1 MHAPIRRSASVL
13 QRSLAAR
20 RAYSTA
26 SSPCLLCSHQLRT
39 GPSIPTSTSAH
50 PLRKPRHPQRRHNA
64 SAASSSSPSPWRAT
78 LNKASELVADA
89 APSFTL
95 NPAAIVAGEMKAL
108 TANIQDLLSSGHPSL
123 DKVAKYYIQ
132 SEGKHL
138 RPLVVLL
145 MARATYNCP
154 KLVGQPRPDAASP
167 DTNINSP
174 ITSPSILQDFNP
186 SYSTTGPF
194 TQSQS
199 LSPPPTSLPPS
210 SSSPSSTTTQISPSQ
225 KRLAEITEM
234 IHAASLLHDD
244 VIDNAE
250 ARRGSPSGNLAFGNK
265 MAILAGDFLLG
276 RASVA
281 LARLRDAEVVE
292 LLATVIANLVEGE
305 FMQLHNGT
313 SSQSS
318 SSPAVAAERYSP
330 AAFEHY
336 IQKTYLKS
344 ASLISKSCRAAALLG
359 GSTREVA
366 DAAYIYGKNLGLSFQ
381 LVDDLLD
388 YTVTSSELGKP
399 AQADLKLGLAT
410 APVLFAWEQ
419 YEELGP
425 MINRKFA
432 EPGDVDKAWEMV
444 QKSNGLQRTRELAES
459 FSRKAIDAISSFP
472 DSEAKEGLEQIARKG
487 LTRKK

>member
-1 MHAPIRRSASVL
+1 MQTHILRRSTLPVL
-13 QRSLAAR
+13 RSTVAAN
-20 RAYSTA
+20 RAYTTAQSTG
-26 SSPCLLCSHQLRT
+26 PCVLCSHNLRSVPRT
-39 GPSIPTSTSAH
+39 SSSGLRISTRPT
-50 PLRKPRHPQRRHNA
+50 PRRHTA
-64 SAASSSSPSPWRAT
+64 SWSAT
-78 LNKASELVADA
+78 LTKASELVAEA

-95 NPAAIVAGEMKAL
+95 NPATIVASEMKML
-108 TANIQDLLSSGHPSL
+108 TKNIQDLLSSGHPSL
-123 DKVAKYYIQ
+123 DKVAKYYVR

-154 KLVGQPRPDAASP
+154 KIEQDGTKRDSISASI
-167 DTNINSP
+167 NIPISSP
-174 ITSPSILQDFNP
+174 TILQDFNP
-186 SYSTTGPF
+186 TYQGTE
-194 TQSQS
+194 
-199 LSPPPTSLPPS
+199 PTSMRAAVDPQTTPS
-210 SSSPSSTTTQISPSQ
+210 DITTQISPSQ

-250 ARRGSPSGNLAFGNK
+250 ARRGNPSGNLAFGNK

-305 FMQLHNGT
+305 FMQLHNGAGET
-313 SSQSS
+313 IS
-318 SSPAVAAERYSP
+318 EKYSP
-330 AAFEHY
+330 SAFDYY

-344 ASLISKSCRAAALLG
+344 ASLISKSCRAAAILG
-359 GSTREVA
+359 GSTKEIA
-366 DAAYIYGKNLGLSFQ
+366 DAAYLYGKNLGLSFQ

-388 YTVTSSELGKP
+388 YTITSQDLGKP

-425 MINRKFA
+425 LIVRKFS
-432 EPGDVDKAWEMV
+432 EPGDVEKALALV
-444 QKSNGLQRTRELAES
+444 QRSNGLERTRELAAS
-459 FSRKAIDAISSFP
+459 FSAKAIEAISIFP
-472 DSEAKEGLEQIARKG
+472 DSEAREGLEQIARKG

>member
-1 MHAPIRRSASVL
+1 MRSYLISKSPESVL
-13 QRSLAAR
+13 RIAIQRRLALAR
-20 RAYSTA
+20 SERL
-26 SSPCLLCSHQLRT
+26 PCLFCSHHARSGSPQTSFQLSR
-39 GPSIPTSTSAH
+39 SQS
-50 PLRKPRHPQRRHNA
+50 RHNA
-64 SAASSSSPSPWRAT
+64 SWSAT
-78 LNKASELVADA
+78 LTKASELVADA

-95 NPAAIVAGEMKAL
+95 NPATIVATEMKVL
-108 TANIQDLLSSGHPSL
+108 TKNIQDLLSTGHPSL
-123 DKVAKYYIQ
+123 DKVAKYYVQ

-145 MARATYNCP
+145 MARATSTAP
-154 KLVGQPRPDAASP
+154 KVEGGRRPGASF
-167 DTNINSP
+167 DLNFINDPISSP
-174 ITSPSILQDFNP
+174 TILQDFNP
-186 SYSTTGPF
+186 TYQNLEASR
-194 TQSQS
+194 
-199 LSPPPTSLPPS
+199 SPENQLP
-210 SSSPSSTTTQISPSQ
+210 SPSTQISPSQ

-250 ARRGSPSGNLAFGNK
+250 TRRGEPSGNLAFGNK

-305 FMQLHNGT
+305 FMQLQNGT
-313 SSQSS
+313 SE
-318 SSPAVAAERYSP
+318 AVSEKYSP
-330 AAFEHY
+330 SAFEYY

-359 GSTREVA
+359 GSTREIA

-381 LVDDLLD
+381 LVDDMLD
-388 YTVTSSELGKP
+388 YTVTSRDLGKP

-425 MINRKFA
+425 MIKRKFS
-432 EPGDVDKAWEMV
+432 EPGDVEKAWSMV
-444 QKSNGLQRTRELAES
+444 QKSSGLEQTKALAES
-459 FSRKAIDAISSFP
+459 FSQKAIDAIAIFP

>member
-1 MHAPIRRSASVL
+1 MNSHILRRSGVPVFRRTAGVTN
-13 QRSLAAR
+13 
-20 RAYSTA
+20 RAYYSTSRSP
-26 SSPCLLCSHQLRT
+26 SSPCILCSHNLKSTPSRT
-39 GPSIPTSTSAH
+39 IRPFSH
-50 PLRKPRHPQRRHNA
+50 QRP
-64 SAASSSSPSPWRAT
+64 SSSWSAT
-78 LNKASELVADA
+78 LNKASELVAEA

-95 NPAAIVAGEMKAL
+95 NPAAIVASEMKML
-108 TANIQDLLSSGHPSL
+108 TKNIQDLLSSGHPSL
-123 DKVAKYYIQ
+123 DKVAKYYIR

-154 KLVGQPRPDAASP
+154 KIEEDGTKRDTISAS
-167 DTNINSP
+167 INVP
-174 ITSPSILQDFNP
+174 ITSPTILQDFNP
-186 SYSTTGPF
+186 SYSGSTLTRS
-194 TQSQS
+194 TDSQV
-199 LSPPPTSLPPS
+199 LSSDI
-210 SSSPSSTTTQISPSQ
+210 TTQISPSQ

-250 ARRGSPSGNLAFGNK
+250 ARRGNPSGNLAFGNK

-305 FMQLHNGT
+305 FMQLQNGT
-313 SSQSS
+313 ETISQ
-318 SSPAVAAERYSP
+318 RYSP
-330 AAFEHY
+330 SAFDYY
-336 IQKTYLKS
+336 IQKTYLKT
-344 ASLISKSCRAAALLG
+344 ASLISKSCRAAAILG
-359 GSTREVA
+359 GSTKEVA
-366 DAAYIYGKNLGLSFQ
+366 DAAYLYGKNLGLSFQ

-388 YTVTSSELGKP
+388 YTITSHDLGKP

-425 MINRKFA
+425 MINRKFSEA
-432 EPGDVDKAWEMV
+432 GDVEKAWSFV
-444 QKSNGLQRTRELAES
+444 QSSNGLERTRELAES
-459 FSRKAIDAISSFP
+459 FSRKAIEAISIFP

>member
-1 MHAPIRRSASVL
+1 MHSHLLRRSAVL
-13 QRSLAAR
+13 PALRRTIVSTN
-20 RAYSTA
+20 RAYTTTKPT
-26 SSPCLLCSHQLRT
+26 SPCILCSHQQSQ
-39 GPSIPTSTSAH
+39 PSPSSSNPTTTTA
-50 PLRKPRHPQRRHNA
+50 LPRARLPQRRTNTSWA
-64 SAASSSSPSPWRAT
+64 AT
-78 LNKASELVADA
+78 LNKASELVAEA

-95 NPAAIVAGEMKAL
+95 NPAAIVATEMKML
-108 TANIQDLLSSGHPSL
+108 TKNIQDLLSSGHPSL
-123 DKVAKYYIQ
+123 DKVAKYYIR

-154 KLVGQPRPDAASP
+154 KAEEAERRRDSISATINVPMSSP
-167 DTNINSP
+167 N
-174 ITSPSILQDFNP
+174 ILQDFNP
-186 SYSTTGPF
+186 AYPDVDGSVRPIVGVQTVPNDIA
-194 TQSQS
+194 
-199 LSPPPTSLPPS
+199 
-210 SSSPSSTTTQISPSQ
+210 TQISPSQ

-313 SSQSS
+313 ETIS
-318 SSPAVAAERYSP
+318 EKYSP
-330 AAFEHY
+330 AAFEYY
-336 IQKTYLKS
+336 IQKTYLKT

-359 GSTREVA
+359 GSTKEVA
-366 DAAYIYGKNLGLSFQ
+366 DAAYLYGKNLGLSFQ

-388 YTVTSSELGKP
+388 YTITSGELGKP

-425 MINRKFA
+425 MINRKFS
-432 EPGDVDKAWEMV
+432 EEGDVEKAWAMV
-444 QKSNGLQRTRELAES
+444 QSSNGLERTRELAES
-459 FSRKAIDAISSFP
+459 FSRKAIEAISIFP
-472 DSEAKEGLEQIARKG
+472 DSEAREGLEQIARKG

>member
-1 MHAPIRRSASVL
+1 MHSHLLRRSALPVL
-13 QRSLAAR
+13 RRTVVPS
-20 RAYSTA
+20 RAYTTSRPTA
-26 SSPCLLCSHQLRT
+26 TATTTTTSPCILCSHQLQPSTTTTTSSSVLPRT
-39 GPSIPTSTSAH
+39 R
-50 PLRKPRHPQRRHNA
+50 LPQRRTNTA
-64 SAASSSSPSPWRAT
+64 WAAT
-78 LNKASELVADA
+78 LNKASELVAEA

-95 NPAAIVAGEMKAL
+95 NPAAIVATEMKML
-108 TANIQDLLSSGHPSL
+108 TKNIQDLLSSGHPSL
-123 DKVAKYYIQ
+123 DKVAKYYIR

-154 KLVGQPRPDAASP
+154 KAEEAERRRDSISA
-167 DTNINSP
+167 TINVP
-174 ITSPSILQDFNP
+174 ITSPNILQDHNP
-186 SYSTTGPF
+186 SYPDVDGSVRPIVD
-194 TQSQS
+194 SQALAS
-199 LSPPPTSLPPS
+199 DVA
-210 SSSPSSTTTQISPSQ
+210 TQISPSQ

-313 SSQSS
+313 ETIS
-318 SSPAVAAERYSP
+318 EKYSP
-330 AAFEHY
+330 AAFEYY
-336 IQKTYLKS
+336 IQKTYLKT

-359 GSTREVA
+359 GSTKEVA
-366 DAAYIYGKNLGLSFQ
+366 DAAYLYGKNLGLSFQ

-388 YTVTSSELGKP
+388 YTITSGELGKP

-425 MINRKFA
+425 MINRKFS
-432 EPGDVDKAWEMV
+432 EEGDVEKAWAMV
-444 QKSNGLQRTRELAES
+444 QSSNGLERTRELAES
-459 FSRKAIDAISSFP
+459 FSRKAIEAISIFP
-472 DSEAKEGLEQIARKG
+472 DSEAREGLEQIARKG

>member
-1 MHAPIRRSASVL
+1 MHTSIRRSASVL
-13 QRSLAAR
+13 RSTAAAS
-20 RAYSTA
+20 RAYTA
-26 SSPCLLCSHQLRT
+26 SSSSSPCLLCSQLQLAPRT
-39 GPSIPTSTSAH
+39 RPIPPS
-50 PLRKPRHPQRRHNA
+50 PLRKPRSYQRRQNATA
-64 SAASSSSPSPWRAT
+64 SAAASASWRAT
-78 LNKASELVADA
+78 LNKASELVAEA

-108 TANIQDLLSSGHPSL
+108 TQNIQDLLSSGHPSL

-145 MARATYNCP
+145 MARATYSCP
-154 KLVGQPRPDAASP
+154 KLPVDARRPAA
-167 DTNINSP
+167 NINSS
-174 ITSPSILQDFNP
+174 ITPPSILQDFNP
-186 SYSTTGPF
+186 SYATERPA
-194 TQSQS
+194 
-199 LSPPPTSLPPS
+199 PAPS
-210 SSSPSSTTTQISPSQ
+210 AIATQISPSQ
-225 KRLAEITEM
+225 TRLAEITEM

-305 FMQLHNGT
+305 FMQLHNGAT
-313 SSQSS
+313 SPSGDARG
-318 SSPAVAAERYSP
+318 PPPRYSP

-336 IQKTYLKS
+336 IQKTYLKT
-344 ASLISKSCRAAALLG
+344 ASLISKSCRAAAILG

-366 DAAYIYGKNLGLSFQ
+366 DAAYLYGKNLGLSFQ

-388 YTVTSSELGKP
+388 YTVASSDLGKP

-419 YEELGP
+419 YDELGP
-425 MINRKFA
+425 MINRKFSEA
-432 EPGDVDKAWEMV
+432 GDVDKAWELV

-459 FSRKAIDAISSFP
+459 FSRKAIDAISMFP

>member
-1 MHAPIRRSASVL
+1 MHSHILRRSALPVL
-13 QRSLAAR
+13 RSTFAAG
-20 RAYSTA
+20 RAYTTSQSA
-26 SSPCLLCSHQLRT
+26 SPCILCSYRLQSGSRIATATLRND
-39 GPSIPTSTSAH
+39 
-50 PLRKPRHPQRRHNA
+50 KQQQQQQQRRQNTSWA
-64 SAASSSSPSPWRAT
+64 AT
-78 LNKASELVADA
+78 LSKASELVAEA

-95 NPAAIVAGEMKAL
+95 NPAAIVANEMQML
-108 TANIQDLLSSGHPSL
+108 TKNIQDLLSSGHPSL
-123 DKVAKYYIQ
+123 DKVAKYYIR

-154 KLVGQPRPDAASP
+154 KVEGGRIRDS
-167 DTNINSP
+167 NISATINVP
-174 ITSPSILQDFNP
+174 MTSPTILQDFNP
-186 SYSTTGPF
+186 SYPGGTSSSIRPLDG
-194 TQSQS
+194 QS
-199 LSPPPTSLPPS
+199 LSSEI
-210 SSSPSSTTTQISPSQ
+210 TTQISPSQ

-250 ARRGSPSGNLAFGNK
+250 ARRGNPSGNLAFGNK

-305 FMQLHNGT
+305 FMQLHNG
-313 SSQSS
+313 SSETIS
-318 SSPAVAAERYSP
+318 EKYSP
-330 AAFEHY
+330 SAFDYY
-336 IQKTYLKS
+336 IQKTYLKT

-359 GSTREVA
+359 GSTKEVA
-366 DAAYIYGKNLGLSFQ
+366 DAAYLYGKNLGLSFQ

-388 YTVTSSELGKP
+388 YTITSHDLGKP

-425 MINRKFA
+425 MINRKFS
-432 EPGDVDKAWEMV
+432 EPGDVEKAWSMV
-444 QKSNGLQRTRELAES
+444 QKSNGLERTRQLAES
-459 FSRKAIDAISSFP
+459 FSRKAIEAISIFP
-472 DSEAKEGLEQIARKG
+472 DSEAREGLEQIARKG

>member
-1 MHAPIRRSASVL
+1 MNTQLLRRSGVPAFRRITS
-13 QRSLAAR
+13 
-20 RAYSTA
+20 RAYST
-26 SSPCLLCSHQLRT
+26 SR
-39 GPSIPTSTSAH
+39 
-50 PLRKPRHPQRRHNA
+50 
-64 SAASSSSPSPWRAT
+64 SSSSPCILCSHNLKSTPSRTIPSKPLSQQRYSSSWSAT
-78 LNKASELVADA
+78 LNKASELVAEA

-95 NPAAIVAGEMKAL
+95 NPATIVASEMKML
-108 TANIQDLLSSGHPSL
+108 TKNIQDLLSSGHPSL
-123 DKVAKYYIQ
+123 DKVAKYYIR

-154 KLVGQPRPDAASP
+154 KIEEDGTKRDTISAS
-167 DTNINSP
+167 INVP
-174 ITSPSILQDFNP
+174 ITSPTILQDFNP
-186 SYSTTGPF
+186 SYSSTTL
-194 TQSQS
+194 TRSTDSQH
-199 LSPPPTSLPPS
+199 LSSDI
-210 SSSPSSTTTQISPSQ
+210 TTQISPSQ

-305 FMQLHNGT
+305 FMQLQNGT
-313 SSQSS
+313 ETISQK
-318 SSPAVAAERYSP
+318 YSP
-330 AAFEHY
+330 SAFDYY
-336 IQKTYLKS
+336 IQKTYLKT
-344 ASLISKSCRAAALLG
+344 ASLISKSCRAAAILG
-359 GSTREVA
+359 GSTKEVA
-366 DAAYIYGKNLGLSFQ
+366 DAAYLYGKNLGLSFQ

-388 YTVTSSELGKP
+388 YTITSHDLGKP

-425 MINRKFA
+425 MINRKFSEA
-432 EPGDVDKAWEMV
+432 GDVEKAWSFV
-444 QKSNGLQRTRELAES
+444 QSSNGLERTRELAES
-459 FSRKAIDAISSFP
+459 FSRKAIEAISIFP

>member
-1 MHAPIRRSASVL
+1 MHTSIRRSASVL
-13 QRSLAAR
+13 RSTS
-20 RAYSTA
+20 RAYTTS
-26 SSPCLLCSHQLRT
+26 SSPSPCLLCSQLQTKTR
-39 GPSIPTSTSAH
+39 SIHVSPF
-50 PLRKPRHPQRRHNA
+50 RKPRSQQRRHNA
-64 SAASSSSPSPWRAT
+64 SASAAAASASWRAT
-78 LNKASELVADA
+78 LNKASELVAEA

-108 TANIQDLLSSGHPSL
+108 TQNIQDLLSSGHPSL

-145 MARATYNCP
+145 MARATYSCP
-154 KLVGQPRPDAASP
+154 KLPVDARRPTA
-167 DTNINSP
+167 NINSP

-186 SYSTTGPF
+186 SY
-194 TQSQS
+194 
-199 LSPPPTSLPPS
+199 TSETPAP
-210 SSSPSSTTTQISPSQ
+210 SPSTIATQISPSQ
-225 KRLAEITEM
+225 TRLAEITEM

-305 FMQLHNGT
+305 FMQLHNGAT
-313 SSQSS
+313 SPSGDARG
-318 SSPAVAAERYSP
+318 PPPRYSP

-336 IQKTYLKS
+336 IQKTYLKT
-344 ASLISKSCRAAALLG
+344 ASLISKSCRAAAILG
-359 GSTREVA
+359 GSTRDIA
-366 DAAYIYGKNLGLSFQ
+366 DAAYLYGKNLGLSFQ

-388 YTVTSSELGKP
+388 YTVASSDLGKP

-432 EPGDVDKAWEMV
+432 EAGDVDKAWELV

-459 FSRKAIDAISSFP
+459 FSRKAIDAISMFP